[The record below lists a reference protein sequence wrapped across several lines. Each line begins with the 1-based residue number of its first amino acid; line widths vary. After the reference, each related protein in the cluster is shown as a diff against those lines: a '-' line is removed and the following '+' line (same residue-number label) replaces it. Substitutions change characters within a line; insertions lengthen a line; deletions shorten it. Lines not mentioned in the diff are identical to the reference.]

1 MSLTW
6 FRQDRPAVLE
16 ALRRGERPLMAT
28 TMNSGPL
35 DELVALHFELGAFDA
50 LDQIPVQRQR
60 QGIDDSLLFRSLAT
74 LPFLEPA
81 GLDPAARLL
90 FQEPAVL
97 LRLGWTPAQIQR
109 GDNHRHR
116 HPQGRRFDSLPCH
129 PDTLRDALR
138 RVEASAWLRAQVA
151 GVKPLFE
158 RDLVRGKV
166 YAIDGSGLGDDFR
179 LVCLVCVSAQR
190 PTVVA
195 WRLLSGSASEKGK
208 EAQVTKELIEQT
220 MRVGGPECIDLLLV
234 DALYAD
240 GPLIAWLAYAKGID
254 VLVPLPADR
263 RMYGDA
269 LGIARG
275 GLVDW
280 RRRSYTRTI
289 SGHKQRRTVEY
300 AGVGQLS
307 SWDTFVEAARK
318 LGVSDPGL
326 WAYLIR
332 EIEPTEQPPGETMA
346 LVSTRRFADGFAAL
360 QAYRPRWHIENDN
373 YRELKE
379 GFGLEEQRWGRDEAA
394 ASCRT
399 TLTLLAFNT
408 AQVYRSRGGQ
418 RLARWGIRRL
428 RRLSQRQ
435 LGRSPTVIF
444 MDDCYAVL
452 SLEELLKAVGAAPR
466 QGLLPALQD
475 PQPECARAP

>member
-1 MSLTW
+1 MPLEW
-6 FRQDRPAVLE
+6 FRQDKSAVLDQ
-16 ALRRGERPLMAT
+16 LRRKDRPLMAT
-28 TMNSGPL
+28 TMASGPL
-35 DELVALHFELGAFDA
+35 DELLALHIELGIFDA
-50 LDQIPVQRQR
+50 LEALETHRQR
-60 QGIDDSLLFRSLAT
+60 EGLDDPLWFRPLAT
-74 LPFLEPA
+74 LPFVREA

-90 FQEPAVL
+90 FQEPAIL
-97 LRLGWTPAQIQR
+97 LRLGWTPAQIQA

-116 HPQGRRFDSLPCH
+116 HPEGRQTGSLPCH
-129 PDTLRDALR
+129 PDTLRDAFR
-138 RVEASAWLRAQVA
+138 RVEAAAWLRVQEA
-151 GVKPLFE
+151 GVSALYE

-208 EAQVTKELIEQT
+208 EAQVTKELIEQAT
-220 MRVGGPECIDLLLV
+220 RVGGPECIDLLLV

-269 LGIARG
+269 LGIASG

-289 SGHKQRRTVEY
+289 SGHKQRRAVEY
-300 AGVGQLS
+300 TGVGQLS
-307 SWDTFVEAARK
+307 SWDTFVEAAQE

-346 LVSTRRFADGFAAL
+346 LVSTRRFADGFTAL

-379 GFGLEEQRWGRDEAA
+379 GFGL
-394 ASCRT
+394 
-399 TLTLLAFNT
+399 
-408 AQVYRSRGGQ
+408 
-418 RLARWGIRRL
+418 
-428 RRLSQRQ
+428 
-435 LGRSPTVIF
+435 
-444 MDDCYAVL
+444 
-452 SLEELLKAVGAAPR
+452 
-466 QGLLPALQD
+466 
-475 PQPECARAP
+475 